1 MFGGGRF
8 ARRRA
13 RYIHTITAQK
23 YWMPLA
29 GVRVRVRPQR
39 WLILPQGLRTVERL
53 HILAK
58 LTGISY
64 SKFRLLR
71 KHVIFVFAEKR
82 RNNILFCLRRKLNV
96 QQHSVAAS
104 CNFAKAL
111 LHTFR

>member
-1 MFGGGRF
+1 
-8 ARRRA
+8 
-13 RYIHTITAQK
+13 
-23 YWMPLA
+23 MPLA

-71 KHVIFVFAEKR
+71 KHV
-82 RNNILFCLRRKLNV
+82 
-96 QQHSVAAS
+96 
-104 CNFAKAL
+104 
-111 LHTFR
+111 T

>member
-1 MFGGGRF
+1 MFGGGRC
-8 ARRRA
+8 ARRA
-13 RYIHTITAQK
+13 RYIHTITAQ
-23 YWMPLA
+23 YCMPLA

-71 KHVIFVFAEKR
+71 KHV
-82 RNNILFCLRRKLNV
+82 
-96 QQHSVAAS
+96 
-104 CNFAKAL
+104 
-111 LHTFR
+111 T